1 MVSFLYKTTFF
12 TVFLSL
18 IFTGLSPVYAV
29 QINQL
34 YSATVPLASQQKQ
47 DRRLGFDLA
56 FELVLIKASGQFD
69 KVTQPKFLETV
80 LPAEPFVQTFSYR
93 ENPAYQE
100 YLQAQLMIEEAD
112 LPVESDGDAFDVEV
126 VVGTVAVDTDELS
139 PELIEEVPPLPYLLD
154 VSFEPSIVEAKMAE
168 LGVPIWG
175 SVRPS
180 VLVWLVREH
189 EGERTLVGTSDA
201 GELVEP
207 LLSLGELR
215 GVPLYLPVADLQDV
229 SAVNV
234 DDIWGLFPESVDLA
248 SERYRADA
256 VVMMRV
262 YQSDS
267 GLWSGNW
274 LLNLKQSFETGSRY
288 DSELPE
294 LLESL
299 VSDLA
304 GILSSRYAV
313 SKLPGEQGSVLELEV
328 SQINSF
334 ADYVEIQR
342 YLTEL
347 PPVASMTM
355 KWVRSGRAAY
365 QVTLI
370 GSKDQ
375 FFEHVDLGGRLRKDL
390 STVNKLNTDR
400 SLYTDSVFKSLEQS
414 EQELFAEEQ
423 VPVLDQLSSP
433 KEYYIWSS
441 GKASF
446 APTR

>member
-1 MVSFLYKTTFF
+1 L
-12 TVFLSL
+12 
-18 IFTGLSPVYAV
+18 TGLSPVYAV

-47 DRRLGFDLA
+47 NRRLGFDQA

-69 KVTQPKFLETV
+69 KVTQPKFLKAV

-93 ENPAYQE
+93 ENPAYLD
-100 YLQAQLMIEEAD
+100 YLHTQSMVEETS
-112 LPVESDGDAFDVEV
+112 LPVESGDEALDVGV
-126 VVGTVAVDTDELS
+126 VVVDKDELTS
-139 PELIEEVPPLPYLLD
+139 EPIEEIPPLPYLLD
-154 VSFEPSIVEAKMAE
+154 VSFAPSIVKAKMAE

-201 GELVEP
+201 GEIVEP
-207 LLSLGELR
+207 LLGLGELR

-288 DSELPE
+288 ESELTE

-304 GILSSRYAV
+304 GVLSSRYAV
-313 SKLPGEQGSVLELEV
+313 SKVSGEQGSVLEIEV
-328 SQINSF
+328 SHINSF

-355 KWVRSGRAAY
+355 RWVRSGSAAY

-390 STVNKLNTDR
+390 SAANKLNTDS
-400 SLYTDSVFKSLEQS
+400 SLYTDSVLQNLEQS
-414 EQELFAEEQ
+414 EQI
-423 VPVLDQLSSP
+423 PILDQLSNP

-441 GKASF
+441 DKASLVP
-446 APTR
+446 AR